1 MSPKRPRLG
10 AFFRARA
17 DAWPD
22 EAVDLEIRH
31 HIEMRVD
38 ELMEEG
44 LDEPSARAEAERA
57 FGEVSRY
64 RAECVAL
71 QRREVRRMDGRDRI
85 ESFARDVRLAVRGLR
100 RAPLFTLTLLL
111 TLGIGVGANT
121 AIFTVVD
128 AVLVRPL
135 PYADVD
141 RLVDVSPYDSET
153 GFSLTQ
159 LYKGSALAWRDEADF
174 LEAVGFWRRADRV
187 WEREEGA
194 VTRIEVVAMTPEL
207 VEIFGIEPLLGR
219 SFTAS
224 DGAAGATPVALLG
237 EERWASDFGRD
248 RDVLGSMIVLDGAEY
263 TIVGVMPKS
272 FRYPITAPRDVWTAL
287 GADQI
292 NAMSERDQMG
302 LVARLPVDSDST
314 VVHERAQVLQ
324 AALVEEGLELS
335 GFAEARIAP
344 IGRWRAN
351 RSTERALHV
360 LMGGAFLILL
370 VAGMNAANLLLVRGS
385 SRQGEIA
392 VRLALGAGRGHV
404 VRQLAIEALLVAAAA
419 AVLAILVSL
428 ATLESILAFAPNQV
442 SGSAATPVEL
452 TGRVGLFTILLSA
465 AVGLGFGAAPLFS
478 AVTSAAARGIGART
492 TEGRGTRRWRAGLVV
507 AEVALSVVL
516 LVGAGLFG
524 KSFATLVGTDA
535 GFDAERVV
543 TIQPGL
549 VESRYPEDEDRRVYF
564 QEAAE
569 LLRAL
574 PGVEGVALSSG
585 APPRSG
591 ITFGDAAMP
600 EEGPIPSDQ
609 PDVFPF
615 AWVDASF
622 AEVFGLRFVAG
633 RNFTEDEDLEA
644 RPHIIDVETAR
655 WLFGTERP
663 IGERF
668 RLGEDGEWSTVVGVV
683 ENLYLNGFDDGG
695 AEMEWIS
702 PMPTDV
708 SRGYFMLS
716 VRTSGDPD
724 ELILP
729 IREALATIDPGQ
741 PIDHIGVVADGLVD
755 ALERERFLVR
765 LMSVFA
771 ALGLGLASL
780 GTFGV
785 VSYVVRQRY
794 REIGVRLALGAA
806 AEDVRR
812 LVLREGLAM
821 ATAGIVVGLLLCIP
835 LSGAVE
841 GLLVEV
847 TASDPVVIG
856 MTVATAFLSALAATL
871 GPARWASR
879 VDPIEVLGAE

>member
-1 MSPKRPRLG
+1 MPKGPRLG

-17 DAWPD
+17 AKAWAD

-31 HIEMRVD
+31 HLEMRVD
-38 ELMEEG
+38 ELMAEG
-44 LDEPSARAEAERA
+44 MDEVSARRVAERA
-57 FGEVSRY
+57 FGEMDRY
-64 RAECVAL
+64 REECVTL
-71 QRREVRRMDGRDRI
+71 QRREARRMDWRDGV
-85 ESFARDVRLAVRGLR
+85 EGLARDLRLAVRGLR
-100 RAPLFTLTLLL
+100 RSPLFTLTLLL

-141 RLVDVSPYDSET
+141 RLVDVAAYDSES
-153 GFSLTQ
+153 GFQLTQ

-174 LEAVGFWRRADRV
+174 LEAVGFWTRSDRV
-187 WEREEGA
+187 WEREGEQ
-194 VTRIEVVAMTPEL
+194 VTRIEAVEMSPAL
-207 VEIFGIEPLLGR
+207 VEMLGVPPLLGR
-219 SFTAS
+219 AFAAS
-224 DGAAGATPVALLG
+224 DGAPGALPVVLIG

-248 RDVLGSMIVLDGAEY
+248 RDILGATLVLDGVEH
-263 TIVGVMPKS
+263 TVVGVMPRS
-272 FRYPITAPRDVWTAL
+272 FRYPITAPRDLWTVL

-292 NAMSERDQMG
+292 GAMSERDQMG
-302 LVARLPVDSDST
+302 LVARLPVDADST
-314 VVHERAQVLQ
+314 VVHERAQILQ

-351 RSTERALHV
+351 RNTERALQV
-360 LMGGAFLILL
+360 LMGGALLILL

-385 SRQGEIA
+385 TRQGEIA
-392 VRLALGAGRGHV
+392 VRLALGAERGRV
-404 VRQLAIEALLVAAAA
+404 VRQLAIEAFLVAAAA
-419 AVLAILVSL
+419 AVLAVVVSL
-428 ATLESILAFAPNQV
+428 ATLESILAFAPSQV

-452 TGRVGLFTILLSA
+452 TGRVGLFTVLLSA
-465 AVGLGFGAAPLFS
+465 AVSVCFGAAPLFS
-478 AVTSAAARGIGART
+478 AVTSAAARGIGGRT

-524 KSFATLVGTDA
+524 KSFATLVGTDP

-543 TIQPGL
+543 TVRPGL
-549 VESRYPEDEDRRVYF
+549 VASRYPDEEDRRVYF
-564 QEAAE
+564 QEAVE
-569 LLRAL
+569 VLSAL
-574 PGVEGVALSSG
+574 PGVEGVAMSSG
-585 APPRSG
+585 APPHSG
-591 ITFGDAAMP
+591 VTFGDAAMP
-600 EEGPIPSDQ
+600 EHGPVPPDQ

-622 AEVFGLRFVAG
+622 AEVYGLRFVAG
-633 RNFTEDEDLEA
+633 RNFTEDEGREG

-702 PMPTDV
+702 PMPADM

-724 ELILP
+724 ELLLP

-741 PIDHIGVVADGLVD
+741 PIDHIGVVSDGLVE
-755 ALERERFLVR
+755 ALERESFLVR
-765 LMSVFA
+765 LMSAFA
-771 ALGLGLASL
+771 VLGLGLAFL

-794 REIGVRLALGAA
+794 REIGVRLALGAGA
-806 AEDVRR
+806 GDVRG
-812 LVLREGLAM
+812 LVLREGLVM
-821 ATAGIVVGLLLCIP
+821 ATAGIVLGLLLCIP

-841 GLLVEV
+841 GLLADV
-847 TASDPVVIG
+847 TTSDPMVLGV
-856 MTVATAFLSALAATL
+856 TVATAFSSALAATL

-879 VDPIEVLGAE
+879 VDPVEVLGAE